1 MKSKEGFMKRKG
13 LVISGIVVAVLVLC
27 VILIWPAAPLLV
39 RLGVEP
45 FCIQG
50 DWPHLKIVS
59 CPPSSGTSAVVTPR
73 PLPTPSEQGPIPI
86 IVDDDGSPDGTIALL
101 YFLRNPLFEVKA
113 VTISCGEAHPE
124 VFAPH
129 VQRLLAGL
137 GRPDIPVGVGRAT
150 PLEGN
155 NAFPDPWRQVSDD
168 FWGISYPEA
177 PVSLE
182 AVPAAQLIVDTL
194 NSASQLVMI
203 FVSGTHTNLAEALRL
218 DPGIVEHIREVHV
231 MGGSIYVSG
240 NIESDW
246 SEIDNEVA
254 EWNIWGDPV
263 AADEVLASGVPL
275 HITPLDA
282 TNQVLWTRGDALA
295 WADSGTGEGLL
306 AGELLQWTLESWSVE
321 RVYIWDLVAAVNTTD
336 PALCPEVPLALD
348 VLVELGPHQGQM
360 VVRDQ
365 APNVIVCLAPDAER
379 IRALAASVLGR

>member
-1 MKSKEGFMKRKG
+1 MFARKKLYRRIG
-13 LVISGIVVAVLVLC
+13 VVVGVLALL
-27 VILIWPAAPLLV
+27 LICLWPAASLWQ
-39 RLGVEP
+39 RLGFEP

-59 CPPSSGTSAVVTPR
+59 CPPSSGTPIAVTPR
-73 PLPTPSEQGPIPI
+73 PLPIPSGQGPIPI

-194 NSASQLVMI
+194 NSVSQPVAI

-218 DPGIVEHIREVHV
+218 DPGIVEDIREVHV
-231 MGGSIYVSG
+231 MGGSIHVPG
-240 NIESDW
+240 NIKHDW
-246 SEIDNEVA
+246 PEIDNEVA
-254 EWNIWGDPV
+254 EWNIWVDPV
-263 AADEVLASGVPL
+263 AAAEVFASGVPIHL
-275 HITPLDA
+275 APLDA
-282 TNQVLWTRGDALA
+282 TNRVLWTKSDAQA
-295 WADSGTGEGLL
+295 WASSGSPEGIL
-306 AGELLQWTLESWSVE
+306 AGKLLQWMLETWSAKSA
-321 RVYIWDLVAAVNTTD
+321 YIWDLVAAINATD
-336 PALCPEVPLALD
+336 SALCPEVPLAVD
-348 VLVELGPHQGQM
+348 ILVEPGPNQGRT
-360 VVRDQ
+360 VVTDQ
-365 APNVIVCLAPDAER
+365 PQNATVCLNPDAEQMR
-379 IRALAASVLGR
+379 GLAAGVLGR